1 MIQHLE
7 SYKRLII
14 FIEGKKMKN
23 VLIIMSTN
31 IFSGAEKVLADYL
44 QNNAAHN
51 FYVYT
56 STIDTPVLD
65 EIAKQNKN
73 VHILKDSRMHVISI
87 RRKPILSSLSIIC
100 NLIHIHQL
108 VKANHINFLY
118 GNNTVDMLYVM
129 LYKKIFNHHIASI
142 CYVHDIIQRNMYH
155 TLVAKFSPLINA
167 FITPSKAGRDSFVK
181 DIDYPKKIHVI
192 HNGCNINATC
202 QESTGV
208 KSNSAN
214 AKSLIF
220 VGQICKRKRPDLF
233 IDIMKELNRIRP
245 GWYKGIIVG
254 GIIEDD
260 KEYASTFQSAIE
272 QNKDII
278 QYKGQVSAQV
288 LYGTGYFHAD
298 AFVLTSDRDPL
309 PTVILE
315 AMSLG
320 IPVFARNVDGVTEM
334 IENGVTGFSWGYYAP
349 IRDIANLIDQSFQ
362 NSNIFSAIKEN
373 AKEKL
378 FSDFSMEWKNKKI
391 NKLIESL

>member
-1 MIQHLE
+1 
-7 SYKRLII
+7 
-14 FIEGKKMKN
+14 MKN

-31 IFSGAEKVLADYL
+31 IFSGAEKVMADYL
-44 QNNAAHN
+44 QNNIAHN

-65 EIAKQNKN
+65 EIEKRNKN
-73 VHILKDSRMHVISI
+73 IHIFKDSSMRVISI
-87 RRKPILSSLSIIC
+87 RQKPVLSSFSILY
-100 NLIHIHQL
+100 NLLRIHRL
-108 VKANHINFLY
+108 VKKYRINLLY

-129 LYKKIFNHHIASI
+129 LYKKLFDHRIASI
-142 CYVHDIIQRNMYH
+142 CHVHDIIQRNMYH
-155 TLVAKFSPLINA
+155 KLIHRFTHLVNA
-167 FITPSKAGRDSFVK
+167 FITPSKAGKESFIK
-181 DIDYPKKIHVI
+181 DVDYPEKIHVI
-192 HNGCNINATC
+192 HNGCKINAPC
-202 QESTGV
+202 QFESTWE
-208 KSNSAN
+208 STNSDN
-214 AKSLIF
+214 AKVLIF

-233 IDIMKELNRIRP
+233 IDIMKELNGIRP
-245 GWYKGIIVG
+245 GGYKGIIVG

-260 KEYASTFQSAIE
+260 KGYVSTFKSAIE

-334 IENGVTGFSWGYYAP
+334 IDNGVTGFSWDYYAS
-349 IRDIANLIDQSFQ
+349 IHDIANLIDQSFQ
-362 NSNIFSAIKEN
+362 NSNIFFMIEEN
-373 AKEKL
+373 AKEKML
-378 FSDFSMEWKNKKI
+378 SDFSMEWKNGSI